1 MPFKSVNTVP
11 PLPEQ
16 RRVHGKGAEN
26 GRLPRRAHA
35 GLVLTDSLRPVE
47 SSGELV
53 NVHQLLL
60 GLGIGAD
67 S

>member
-1 MPFKSVNTVP
+1 M
-11 PLPEQ
+11 
-16 RRVHGKGAEN
+16 HGKGAEN